1 MLTRPILLL
10 ALSGIFFLGHF
21 AHAGIVTL
29 GNGGTN
35 NIANTSQTSLWI
47 RIYTTANGAASYNL
61 SSIQLKNVSALTESV
76 SYSLY
81 DSTGTSIVNNISGT
95 RTMTNGFMDLSG
107 GNSFAGGAT
116 SKTYV
121 LQISGLTSSK
131 YYQSNQRTNLPISNT
146 NYFTKAYE
154 QTSLIDN
161 NVLANA
167 QDSFAATLTISVP
180 EPSTFLLMGLTM
192 LAGIAFVIIKPYSLK
207 KIHKQPV

>member
-1 MLTRPILLL
+1 
-10 ALSGIFFLGHF
+10 
-21 AHAGIVTL
+21 
-29 GNGGTN
+29 
-35 NIANTSQTSLWI
+35 
-47 RIYTTANGAASYNL
+47 
-61 SSIQLKNVSALTESV
+61 
-76 SYSLY
+76 
-81 DSTGTSIVNNISGT
+81 
-95 RTMTNGFMDLSG
+95 MTNGFMDLSG